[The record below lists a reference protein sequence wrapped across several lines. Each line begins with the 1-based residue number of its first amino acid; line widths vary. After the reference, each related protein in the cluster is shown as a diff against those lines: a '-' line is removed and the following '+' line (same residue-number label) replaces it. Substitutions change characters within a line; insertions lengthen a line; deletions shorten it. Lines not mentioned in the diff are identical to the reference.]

1 MKRKRIPLVAT
12 VLVFFM
18 AVMVVGLVPFRQIVS
33 QRSAVGAAE
42 DRLENL
48 TQANLLLA
56 EEIEALNTAVELE
69 RRAREDFGLVRPGE
83 TAYVVV
89 PVPPDEPLPVE
100 KERSRGW
107 FGDLVDFF
115 TGSDAE

>member
-18 AVMVVGLVPFRQIVS
+18 AVMVVGLVPFRQIVT
-33 QRSAVGAAE
+33 QRNAVGAAE
-42 DRLENL
+42 NRLDNL
-48 TQANLLLA
+48 TQANVLLV
-56 EEIEALNTAVELE
+56 EEIEALNTSVEIE

-89 PVPPDEPLPVE
+89 PVPPDEPPPIE

-107 FGDLVDFF
+107 LGDLVDFF
-115 TGSDAE
+115 TGSDGE

>member
-1 MKRKRIPLVAT
+1 MKRPKIPMVAT

-18 AVMVVGLVPFRQIVS
+18 AVMVVGLVPFRQIVT
-33 QRSAVGAAE
+33 QRNSVEAAE
-42 DRLENL
+42 ERLENL
-48 TQANLLLA
+48 TKANVLLA
-56 EEIEALNTAVELE
+56 EEIEALNTSVEVE

-89 PVPPDEPLPVE
+89 PIPPDEPEPVI
-100 KERSRGW
+100 KQRSRGW
-107 FGDLVDFF
+107 FGDFIDFF

>member
-1 MKRKRIPLVAT
+1 MKRPRIPMVAT

-33 QRSAVGAAE
+33 QRTAVNAAE
-42 DRLENL
+42 DRLDNL
-48 TQANLLLA
+48 TQANGLLA
-56 EEIEALNTAVELE
+56 QEIQALNTSVEVE

-89 PVPPDEPLPVE
+89 PIPPEEEVPME

-107 FGDLVDFF
+107 FGDLIDFF
-115 TGSDAE
+115 TGSDVE

>member
-1 MKRKRIPLVAT
+1 MKRKRIPIVAT

-18 AVMVVGLVPFRQIVS
+18 AVMVVGRVPFRQIVS
-33 QRSAVGAAE
+33 QGDAVAAAE
-42 DRLENL
+42 GRLENL
-48 TQANLLLA
+48 TQANVLLA
-56 EEIEALNTAVELE
+56 EEIEALNTSVEVE

-89 PVPPDEPLPVE
+89 PIPPQEPEEVVE
-100 KERSRGW
+100 ERSRGW

>member
-1 MKRKRIPLVAT
+1 MKRKRIPMVAT

-33 QRSAVGAAE
+33 QRAAVGAAE
-42 DRLENL
+42 DRLEDL
-48 TQANLLLA
+48 TQANVLLA
-56 EEIEALNTAVELE
+56 DEIEALNTNVEVE

-89 PVPPDEPLPVE
+89 PVEPEEPAPTE
-100 KERSRGW
+100 KKRSRGW

-115 TGSDAE
+115 TGSDGE

>member
-1 MKRKRIPLVAT
+1 MKRRRIPMVAT

-33 QRSAVGAAE
+33 QRNAVGAAE
-42 DRLENL
+42 DRLDNL
-48 TQANLLLA
+48 TQANVLLA
-56 EEIEALNTAVELE
+56 QEIEALNTSVEVE

-89 PVPPDEPLPVE
+89 PIPPEDPQPIV

-107 FGDLVDFF
+107 FGDLMDFF
-115 TGSDAE
+115 VGSDG

>member
-1 MKRKRIPLVAT
+1 MKRKRIPMVAT

-48 TQANLLLA
+48 TQANALLA
-56 EEIEALNTAVELE
+56 AEIEALKTNVEVE
-69 RRAREDFGLVRPGE
+69 RRAREDFGFVRPGE
-83 TAYVVV
+83 NAYVVV
-89 PVPPDEPLPVE
+89 PVEPEEPPAQE
-100 KERSRGW
+100 KRRSRGW

-115 TGSDAE
+115 TGSDGE